1 MKFTTLLTLGLAA
14 GAMAT
19 PTKTARQPS
28 LVERDVAAVTS
39 VLSAVQDKVQTLDTA
54 IKGWNGGAIDSVLSA
69 SDDVVSAINSGV
81 TTIKGSG
88 DLSTSDALALPG
100 PVNDLTDVVKTTIDD
115 LIAKKDQGEKACA
128 IPATQDALKKQY
140 DAAKDLSDTIVSK
153 VPESLAS
160 IAQNLA
166 SGITDAIQKGINAYQ
181 DAKNADSCSASSSSS
196 SAGGSTATAT
206 ATGGAGGSPSSS
218 SAVVPT
224 ASSSAVPPPAGTPGA
239 SSTPVVSP
247 TGGAST
253 PAVPTP
259 TSPLFDG
266 GADRAHIGYTLG
278 GAVAIAAIAAAF

>member
-100 PVNDLTDVVKTTIDD
+100 PVNDLADVVKTTIDD

>member
-39 VLSAVQDKVQTLDTA
+39 VLSAVQGKVQSLDTA

-69 SDDVVSAINSGV
+69 SDDVVSTINDGV
-81 TTIKGSG
+81 NTIKGSG
-88 DLSTSDALALPG
+88 ELSTSDALSLPG

-115 LIAKKDQGEKACA
+115 LNAKKDQVEKACA
-128 IPATQDALKKQY
+128 VPATQDALKKQY

-166 SGITDAIQKGINAYQ
+166 AGITDAIQKGINAYQ

-196 SAGGSTATAT
+196 AGGSTSTA
-206 ATGGAGGSPSSS
+206 APTGGAGGSPSSS

-259 TSPLFDG
+259 TSPLFNG
-266 GADRAHIGYTLG
+266 AADRAHIGYTLG